1 MNLWIDVAFVA
12 SFLGLDWAASMH
24 VVSPVGITPWNPSTG
39 LALAWLVLRGPARA
53 LPLLLVNILSDEAIK
68 ANAASVPT
76 VVVTNLV
83 AVGIYTLAAE
93 ILIRRL
99 QVQTLFPRLQDLIV
113 LLIVAAVA
121 AACAALINV
130 LLFVW
135 AGELPA
141 SSYVASV
148 LRQWVGDIIGIAVVT
163 PVILR
168 AQAWREW
175 TWKPSVAIIAET
187 TLAMLSIA
195 GLLWIVFGVE
205 STNEYKVFYLLF
217 LPVVAIAVRHGI
229 DGACLALVFTQ
240 VGMITLIQS
249 RGLGQAAMT
258 DFQVLLLSLTITGLL
273 TGVVVSERQ
282 RAERAS
288 READRRLR
296 ERQHE
301 LEHAS
306 RVSSLG
312 EMASQLA
319 HELNQPMTA
328 SRAYIKAAQRL
339 LLETG
344 PSVAP
349 GPSRALESISHAITQ
364 IDLAGAIVRNLRDLI
379 RRRSAPPEHIEL
391 REIVEQSLALVR
403 AQVRQ
408 SAIDISLRA
417 APNLPPIQAERI
429 RIQQVLIN
437 LLRNAIDAVEAMP
450 AHRRQ
455 IAIAL
460 SPVPDAH
467 GEMQILVSVRDRGG
481 GIPADIQTNL
491 FNAFTTSKPDG
502 LGLGLSICR
511 GIVEAYAGRLWLN
524 STGEEGSEFCFT
536 LPATNAKMYE

>member
-1 MNLWIDVAFVA
+1 MKLWIDAAFIA
-12 SFLGLDWAASMH
+12 AFLGLDWAASMH
-24 VVSPVGITPWNPSTG
+24 VTSPVGITPWNPSTG
-39 LALAWLVLRGPARA
+39 LALAWLILRGPLRA
-53 LPLLLVNILSDEAIK
+53 FPLLALNILSDETIK
-68 ANAASVPT
+68 ANAASGLMVGL
-76 VVVTNLV
+76 TNLL
-83 AVGIYTLAAE
+83 AVSIYCLAAQV
-93 ILIRRL
+93 LTQRL
-99 QVQTLFPRLQDLIV
+99 RVETLFPRLQDLIV
-113 LLIVAAVA
+113 LLLVSGVA
-121 AACAALINV
+121 AACVALVNV
-130 LLFVW
+130 GLFVV
-135 AGELPA
+135 AGELPS
-141 SSYVASV
+141 SSYVGSA

-175 TWKPSVAIIAET
+175 SWEPSIATFVEIA
-187 TLAMLSIA
+187 LCALSIA
-195 GLLWIVFGVE
+195 SLLWIVFGVE

-217 LPVVAIAVRHGI
+217 LPVVAIAVRHGV

-240 VGMITLIQS
+240 LGMITLFQT
-249 RGLGQAAMT
+249 RGLGQGAMT

-339 LLETG
+339 LQESG
-344 PSVAP
+344 PAALP
-349 GPSRALESISHAITQ
+349 GPTRALDSISHAITQ

-379 RRRSAPPEHIEL
+379 RRRSAAPERIEL
-391 REIVEQSLALVR
+391 WEVVEQSMALVR
-403 AQVRQ
+403 AQVRL
-408 SAIDISLRA
+408 SAIDISLRV
-417 APNLPPIQAERI
+417 APGLPAIHAERI

-437 LLRNAIDAVEAMP
+437 LLRNAIDAVEHMP
-450 AHRRQ
+450 PHRRQ
-455 IAIAL
+455 IAIDL
-460 SPVPDAH
+460 SKAETQDGDPTVR
-467 GEMQILVSVRDRGG
+467 VSVRDRGG
-481 GIPADIQTNL
+481 GIPAEIQASL
-491 FNAFTTSKPDG
+491 FSAFTTSKADG

-511 GIVEAYAGRLWLN
+511 GIVEAYGGRLWLE
-524 STGEEGSEFCFT
+524 STGAEGSEFCFT
-536 LPATNAKMYE
+536 LPATNAKMHE

>member
-1 MNLWIDVAFVA
+1 MKLWIDAAFIA
-12 SFLGLDWAASMH
+12 SFLGLDWVASMH
-24 VVSPVGITPWNPSTG
+24 VASPVGITPWNPSTG
-39 LALAWLVLRGPARA
+39 LALAWLILRGPVRA
-53 LPLLLVNILSDEAIK
+53 APLLFVNILSDEVIK
-68 ANAASVPT
+68 ANAASVPM
-76 VVVTNLV
+76 VVITNIV
-83 AVGIYTLAAE
+83 AVAIFTLAAQF
-93 ILIRRL
+93 LTQRL
-99 QVQTLFPRLQDLIV
+99 RVQTLFPRLQDLIV

-121 AACAALINV
+121 AVVAALINV
-130 LLFVW
+130 WLFVW
-135 AGELPA
+135 AGDLPV

-148 LRQWVGDIIGIAVVT
+148 LRQWVGDVIGIAVVT
-163 PVILR
+163 PVVLR

-175 TWKPSVAIIAET
+175 TWPPSLSSIAEIA
-187 TLAMLSIA
+187 LAMLSIA

-282 RAERAS
+282 LAERAS

-328 SRAYIKAAQRL
+328 SRAYIKASQRL
-339 LLETG
+339 LLEAG
-344 PSVAP
+344 PAAAP

-379 RRRSAPPEHIEL
+379 RRRSAPPERIEL
-391 REIVEQSLALVR
+391 HEVVEQSLALVR
-403 AQVRQ
+403 AQVRM
-408 SAIDISLRA
+408 SAIAITLRSASSL
-417 APNLPPIQAERI
+417 PLIQAERI

-455 IAIAL
+455 IAINLTPA
-460 SPVPDAH
+460 PDPQ
-467 GEMQILVSVRDRGG
+467 GELQVLVSVRDRGG
-481 GIPADIQTNL
+481 GIPADIQANL

-511 GIVEAYAGRLWLN
+511 GIVEAYAGRLWLE
-524 STGEEGSEFCFT
+524 STGPEGSEFCFT
-536 LPATNAKMYE
+536 LPAANAKMTK